1 MFPTWSTTQGVA
13 HPDFWDNSAL
23 HSWEI
28 SFSNNGILSPGDE
41 LIAPYNAV
49 NYTGWSDVAA
59 GLNFSNYTRDV
70 LIDSSVV
77 DQLYVTTPQI
87 IFTDAIRDNTTAF
100 QNSTYAT
107 GFRGP
112 TNVTTITQAVL
123 NESGWTSAWDQIE
136 AIQEFLINGNNTT
149 TFLRN
154 HAGSNVNRSGSG
166 IGSILEDTSVWI
178 LEEALEGDCDEFA
191 TVFAAMLRSIGLPTR
206 KVTGFSGG
214 TWADNGFEV
223 YGNDF
228 TWWVEVHLQTNANQ
242 GELDLGWIP
251 FEACPDVS
259 VVEVV
264 DEIWSPDSLERDY
277 SSGNI
282 SLNGTLQFVSNSSSI
297 EGITLELYL
306 VPDNETVNVPGSAAL
321 ATRLIGTTTTDSE
334 GFFSFNGSPSE
345 MIKPGFGSLVVL
357 TQKQGYVGVQGVS
370 FPWSINITDD
380 VNLSISSPVPAEQ
393 PMLGVGV
400 NSTVTGSISWAN
412 LPQTDPAM
420 LDTLQVLLNY
430 TTIEEGDV
438 NLIADVGSGGYFEF
452 SVPISENEPLG
463 LINASLAF
471 LGWHQTDLNNASNP
485 EYHLRPNTIDFNFN
499 ITPSPNLTISLEGS
513 DANNSILDINQLVFI
528 NGTAVSRGPSP
539 DPLNG
544 TLTFQMR
551 RAGTNG
557 PYTDLA
563 TWELNSSNWTTN
575 PGQFAIEWDFN
586 ESSVSIPAGLVEVK
600 FIYSADELFATDEES
615 FASSFGIRSYVE
627 FSYLLI
633 ATERGT
639 EASVAVQLSDH
650 TGTSVAD
657 FPGLYSVDF
666 NGTEVFNITDPESGI
681 FNVAWVPDL
690 NTIAGDYS
698 WQLNYTGSTWLRPT
712 SVVDSIR
719 IQGRANVTVTVGSE
733 WTERGTVTWVSGVA
747 QDIFHLTP
755 ITGNNSSIVVQLEIP
770 SDLPSSPDGSPAPP
784 VIRTLVSGWI
794 NETTGAYNYSFTM
807 PTDVRSSAYFLRFV
821 LDFSTNAE
829 VLGPFYTTLAQTRV
843 LTGIQSEFVV
853 NAEPESIIVIA
864 GTTLILNATIT
875 DIADDSVVPD
885 TDVDLYLDWGGP
897 NQVII
902 DSATT
907 DVDGIARFSPTI
919 LEDTTPGFYDL
930 RVHANDD
937 LTDNLTDVD
946 AGRWIGNDTF
956 ANLTVQVDS
965 QVEINSIPQEV
976 TAGQSFTLSGRVLD
990 GFDSNR
996 SVSGPMAI
1004 EVFFLNDSSETL
1016 VSSHTT
1022 TNNGSF
1028 SVSVPTDPFGDGV
1041 SSGTKT
1047 VVVSVIEGSS
1057 PFYLTGTGNDS
1068 ILVRGV
1074 TRFTERTPIIQ
1085 TVVDRGTSITF
1096 GARLTEFSDNDLP
1109 VGGTE
1114 VAAKFHDTW
1123 LTEGITNG
1131 QGLVNFT
1138 FDVPHTHPLGQIG
1151 ITLYFNG
1158 SATLHSTTTVLN
1170 QIFVRS
1176 PTNLTISPVTDNPI
1190 AGESFN
1196 VSGTLLSSN
1205 GTGIMDRTG
1214 AALPSSLTFSIDG
1227 TDSGFQATGGV
1238 VNPNG
1243 TWSAVITLGLSFPRG
1258 AHNIT
1263 ASYTPTVNYYGSS
1276 SDTGSFDSR
1285 GYSLISILDPADL
1298 DPDRRV
1304 VRGNDVSVNLSIID
1318 NAGQLVEDAEIDIL
1332 VDGSFI
1338 QSVTTDSTGRAT
1350 LVIPVDAQRT
1360 QGPML
1365 ISAEFPGINGSTGL
1379 IGDSTWSRVIVLAPT
1394 IIEFIEISGSMIAGE
1409 NITFTGTLLDEHGQL
1424 LTDNGL
1430 ISGGVIHIW
1439 IDGIDVGSIYT
1450 TVSNASTG
1458 QWRVTYDLPLDMD
1471 YGAHTVTAKFLGGF
1485 TWVDPMGQ
1493 GDSLNPE
1500 YYLPAASTVEF
1511 NVTQTSQVIITTP
1524 PGEVDRNQ
1532 LLLIE
1537 GMLTDGAG
1545 RTLGD
1550 RYLEVTMNDQFLT
1563 GLQVE
1568 ENGTFSVYLPIPPDM
1583 PLGPRLVKIIF
1594 QGEEFILT
1602 SNSTTVFTVYAPT
1615 IISIDPV
1622 SAYAVGDE
1630 MRLTGTVRDNLPDGG
1645 LANHSLEIFI
1655 DGTLVGITTSREN
1668 GDWSFNWVISDFL
1681 DIGFHTITVT
1691 APAQGYYR
1699 PGSVDANLTIAYHT
1713 TINLQVDDV
1722 SVTRGEQW
1730 NFTGRLFDSD
1740 TAGAPGLSGREIIV
1754 TLDGLEINRI
1764 TTGEDGIFELEYSI
1778 GYLIARG
1785 GHDIRFTFEGQ
1796 TFYLPVEYNMTV
1808 YAKADI
1814 EIEVLWETDLIIRSD
1829 DSKEI
1834 KLVGRIVEVGGESN
1848 VIEGM
1853 EVVLLW
1859 NGLAEPSILVW
1870 DESTGHFELRSPAR
1884 STMPPGELSLTIS
1897 AIADADRFLNG
1908 LEIEHIVNIRVPV
1921 TFTFTP
1927 DNHHIKEN
1935 QRRINGTVTVTAN
1948 DTGLPVEGISIVA
1961 RLVNQSVIH
1970 FQNVKLTDSNG
1981 IMDYD
1986 FTIQNQPAFYDKNKW
2001 GELSLL
2007 FHTDSQLISPN
2018 DRLWLNNDYSGIE
2031 MTYED
2036 PAPLFTFWQILAI
2049 IGIILILGTLVG
2061 LGLSLRRRRLAA
2073 LDEMAGVF
2081 SYTAELLAAGDE
2093 IREAIFTCYESLC
2106 NILMRNGFLRRDF
2119 ETVREFEMA
2128 IRKAL
2133 PISEEALVALD
2144 RIFEEARYSSHKLG
2158 DGHRQNA
2165 QHALSMVLQEIDQ
2178 LQDVPERDSFDLS
2191 EAVA

>member
-1 MFPTWSTTQGVA
+1 M
-13 HPDFWDNSAL
+13 
-23 HSWEI
+23 
-28 SFSNNGILSPGDE
+28 
-41 LIAPYNAV
+41 IAPYNAV

-107 GFRGP
+107 DYRGF
-112 TNVTTITQAVL
+112 TNVSTITQAVL

-136 AIQEFLINGNNTT
+136 AIQEFLNNGNNTT

-154 HAGSNVNRSGSG
+154 HAGSNVNRSDSG
-166 IGSILEDTSVWI
+166 IGSSLEDTSVWI

-214 TWADNGFEV
+214 TWVDNGFEV

-264 DEIWSPDSLERDY
+264 DEIWSPDSLERDF

-306 VPDNETVNVPGSAAL
+306 VPDNETINVPGSAAL
-321 ATRLIGTTTTDSE
+321 ATRLIGTSTTDSE

-345 MIKPGFGSLVVL
+345 MIEPGFGSLVVL

-370 FPWSINITDD
+370 FPWSINVTDD

-400 NSTVTGSISWAN
+400 NSTVTGSMSWTN

-485 EYHLRPNTIDFNFN
+485 EYHVRPNTIDFNFN
-499 ITPSPNLTISLEGS
+499 ITPSPNLTITLEGS
-513 DANNSILDINQLVFI
+513 DSNNSILDINQLVFI

-563 TWELNSSNWTTN
+563 TWGLNSSNWTTN
-575 PGQFAIEWDFN
+575 PGQFAIEWEFN

-615 FASSFGIRSYVE
+615 FESSFGIRSYVE
-627 FSYLLI
+627 FSYVLI
-633 ATERGT
+633 ATERGA

-666 NGTEVFNITDPESGI
+666 NGTEVFNITDPDSGN
-681 FNVAWVPDL
+681 FNVAWVPNV
-690 NTIAGDYS
+690 NTTAGDYS
-698 WQLNYTGSTWLRPT
+698 WELNYTGSTWLRPT
-712 SVVDSIR
+712 SELDSIR
-719 IQGRANVTVTVGSE
+719 IQGRANVTVAVGSE

-770 SDLPSSPDGSPAPP
+770 SDLPPSPDGSPAPP

-794 NETTGAYNYSFTM
+794 DETTGAYNYSFTM

-853 NAEPESIIVIA
+853 NAEPQSIIVIA

-885 TDVDLYLDWGGP
+885 TDVDLYFDWGGP

-907 DVDGIARFSPTI
+907 DIDGIARFSPTI

-930 RVHANDD
+930 RVHSNDD

-990 GFDSNR
+990 GFEGNR
-996 SVSGPMAI
+996 SVTGPMAI

-1047 VVVSVIEGSS
+1047 IVVSVIEGSS
-1057 PFYLTGTGNDS
+1057 PFYLTGTGNAS

-1074 TRFTERTPIIQ
+1074 TRFTERTPVIQ

-1109 VGGTE
+1109 VGGME

-1151 ITLYFNG
+1151 IILYFNG
-1158 SATLHSTTTVLN
+1158 SATLHSTTTILN

-1176 PTNLTISPVTDNPI
+1176 PTNLTISPVTDNPV

-1227 TDSGFQATGGV
+1227 TDAGFQATGGV

-1243 TWSAVITLGLSFPRG
+1243 TWSAEITLGLSFPRG
-1258 AHNIT
+1258 THNIT

-1304 VRGNDVSVNLSIID
+1304 IRGDDVSVNLSIID
-1318 NAGQLVEDAEIDIL
+1318 NAGQLVEDAQIDIL
-1332 VDGSFI
+1332 VDGSFF
-1338 QSVTTDSTGRAT
+1338 QSVTTDATGRTT

-1394 IIEFIEISGSMIAGE
+1394 VIEFTELSGSMIAGE

-1424 LTDNGL
+1424 LTDNEL

-1439 IDGIDVGSIYT
+1439 IDGTDVGSIYT

-1458 QWRVTYDLPLDMD
+1458 QWIVTYDLPLDMD

-1500 YYLPAASTVEF
+1500 YYLPSSTTVEF
-1511 NVTQTSQVIITTP
+1511 NVTQTSQVVLTTP

-1550 RYLEVTMNDQFLT
+1550 RYLEVTMNNQFLT

-1594 QGEEFILT
+1594 QGEEFILS

-1615 IISIDPV
+1615 IISIDPL

-1630 MRLTGTVRDNLPDGG
+1630 MRITGTVRDNLPNGA

-1655 DGTLVGITTSREN
+1655 DGTLVGITTSRED

-1713 TINLQVDDV
+1713 SINLQVDDV

-1785 GHDIRFTFEGQ
+1785 GHDIRFTFDGQ

-1808 YAKADI
+1808 YAKADVQ
-1814 EIEVLWETDLIIRSD
+1814 IEVLWETDLIIRSD

-1859 NGLAEPSILVW
+1859 NGLAEPSTLVW

-1884 STMPPGELSLTIS
+1884 STMPPGELSLTIF

-1908 LEIEHIVNIRVPV
+1908 LEIEHIINIRVPV
-1921 TFTFTP
+1921 SFTFTP
-1927 DNHHIKEN
+1927 DSHHIKEN

-1961 RLVNQSVIH
+1961 RLVNQSMIH
-1970 FQNVKLTDSNG
+1970 FQNVKLTDANG

-1986 FTIQNQPAFYDKNKW
+1986 FTIQNQPAFYDQNKW

-2007 FHTDSQLISPN
+2007 FQTDSQLISPN

-2036 PAPLFTFWQILAI
+2036 PAPLFTFWQIIAI
-2049 IGIILILGTLVG
+2049 IGILLILGTLLG
-2061 LGLSLRRRRLAA
+2061 LVLSLRRRQLAA
-2073 LDEMAGVF
+2073 LDEMAGIF

-2093 IREAIFTCYESLC
+2093 IREAIFNCYESLC

-2165 QHALSMVLQEIDQ
+2165 QHALSMVLQEIDE